1 MVTRRGLLLG
11 SAATLGLLGVARAAT
26 AAPGLARSALP
37 AGAVDGFTLPGGLVC
52 PVPFMTRA
60 AWGADESLRY
70 TNNGGY
76 WPEEYYPVKALTVHH
91 TGFATDPDP
100 TVTVRY
106 IYTRQTLSG
115 DGSPGAIGWG
125 DIGYNLLID
134 DQGVVYEGRYSGGDG
149 MPVFNP
155 DGNSVTG
162 AHVLHYNTGNIGV
175 CLLGFL
181 DDTPATAAA
190 QASLTTVLAY
200 LAAVG
205 PVNPTGSVNYVNAAP
220 GYQQYTKT
228 VHGVSGHRDWAATDC
243 PGSAFYPLLGGI
255 RSAAAAE
262 LPSVPKPTADATPT
276 GTPSAGG
283 SPTPTPSHTSSPTP
297 HPSTSKPP
305 TSRDRGGDEYVPVAR
320 SASPSAFPTK
330 LPTATPKPKPTASLT
345 PSPTP
350 TFSMADAAPTTAVP
364 APVAGDVTGGGWGL
378 GTTVAGVAGAGVLGS
393 LGAWWWRRRRPAP
406 ALEPALAPGP
416 VATGPVSAAG
426 PAPATGLGEAGGPVP
441 AAGPASTAGLAE
453 ESTVDTPD

>member
-1 MVTRRGLLLG
+1 MVTRRSLVLG
-11 SAATLGLLGVARAAT
+11 SAAAVGLLGVARAAA
-26 AAPGLARSALP
+26 AAPGLSRSALP
-37 AGAVDGFTLPGGLVC
+37 TGAVSGFALPGGLVC

-60 AWGADESLRY
+60 AWGCDESLRY

-76 WPEEYYPVKALTVHH
+76 WTDEYYPVKALTVHH

-106 IYTRQTLSG
+106 IYTRQTTLG
-115 DGSPGAIGWG
+115 DGSPGSVGWG

-155 DGNSVTG
+155 DGASVTG

-181 DDTPATAAA
+181 DGAPATAAA

-205 PVNPTGSVNYVNAAP
+205 QVNPTGTVNYVNAAP
-220 GYQQYTKT
+220 GYQNYTRT
-228 VHGVSGHRDWAATDC
+228 VTGVSGHRDWAATDC

-255 RSAAAAE
+255 RSAVAAA
-262 LPSVPKPTADATPT
+262 LPQVPKPTTQPPTQSPT
-276 GTPSAGG
+276 GTPSPGG
-283 SPTPTPSHTSSPTP
+283 SQSPTPTPSHTPP
-297 HPSTSKPP
+297 PSTSKPP
-305 TSRDRGGDEYVPVAR
+305 TSSRDRGGDEYVPAAR

-330 LPTATPKPKPTASLT
+330 RPSAKPTPTPTPSLT
-345 PSPTP
+345 PTLSPTS
-350 TFSMADAAPTTAVP
+350 TLSITDAAPSTSVP
-364 APVAGDVTGGGWGL
+364 APVAGGASGGNWGL
-378 GTTVAGVAGAGVLGS
+378 GATVAGVAGAGAIGS
-393 LGAWWWRRRRPAP
+393 LGAWWWRRRRPSVDS
-406 ALEPALAPGP
+406 EPALASGP
-416 VATGPVSAAG
+416 VLASGPAHAGPAQAAG
-426 PAPATGLGEAGGPVP
+426 PAIASGPEGGTGPSGE
-441 AAGPASTAGLAE
+441 SI
-453 ESTVDTPD
+453 VDNPE